1 MSFIHSPSIVHDSS
15 LVLCLDAANKRSY
28 PGSGSTWT
36 DLTNNGN
43 NGALQNSAGFSS
55 VYSGGI
61 TLNGSNQFIN
71 VPYSSALSPSTAFT
85 LAAFTNYSS
94 YGYNYGPIIYK
105 QNNYNSAYEQYSMYY
120 YTGGNIGFTITGTD
134 RNQVSLASS
143 GGYYNKNIYAVAT
156 CDRITQQMNLYI
168 NGILVSNTTFS
179 TTFDTSSNPVNI
191 GGTYAAGFN
200 GMGQGTVYTASI
212 YNRALNANEILQN
225 YNALKGR
232 FLL

>member
-1 MSFIHSPSIVHDSS
+1 
-15 LVLCLDAANKRSY
+15 
-28 PGSGSTWT
+28 
-36 DLTNNGN
+36 
-43 NGALQNSAGFSS
+43 
-55 VYSGGI
+55 
-61 TLNGSNQFIN
+61 
-71 VPYSSALSPSTAFT
+71 
-85 LAAFTNYSS
+85 
-94 YGYNYGPIIYK
+94 
-105 QNNYNSAYEQYSMYY
+105 MYY